1 MVAAVIDQED
11 LDRHPVMDDGLQ
23 LLQVHLNA
31 SVTGYKNN
39 IMAAVAVSL
48 MLRVVS
54 CHAGADRRR
63 QVVAH
68 RCDRGIG

>member
-48 MLRVVS
+48 MLRVVR
-54 CHAGADRRR
+54 HAGTDRRR